1 MRLIAGLFLLAATAA
16 GQLLP
21 GWVIGSWWKH
31 QDVIERLSLTSDEQK
46 KIDDV
51 FQQYRV
57 KLIDHTAALERE
69 EVIMEQLM
77 AADPLDAAKV
87 RPEIDRVAEA
97 RAQLE
102 KTNANMLLQMRMALT
117 REQWESLQAR
127 PGRGGPKPAP
137 TPKKR

>member
-1 MRLIAGLFLLAATAA
+1 
-16 GQLLP
+16 
-21 GWVIGSWWKH
+21 
-31 QDVIERLSLTSDEQK
+31 
-46 KIDDV
+46 
-51 FQQYRV
+51 
-57 KLIDHTAALERE
+57 
-69 EVIMEQLM
+69 M
-77 AADPLDAAKV
+77 AADPMDAAKV